1 MEGKLKIGVLGSG
14 DIATRVSKT
23 LLHVEEIQLY
33 AVASRNYEHARTF
46 GEKFGYRKIYRTYE
60 EVMDDPEVDLVYIG
74 LHHTQHYEYA
84 MRCLEKRKPTLLEK
98 PFTIN
103 HYQTQA
109 LLRGF
114 KEQGVF
120 LCEALWT
127 RFLPMRGKIEAVLAK
142 GMIGEPR
149 MIDVNMMF
157 GICGNPRMTDLEKG
171 GGALLDLG
179 VYALNFASMFF
190 GNEVEEMTS
199 LSTSWETGADEQE
212 AVLLRY
218 PGHRIAVCKVSM
230 LGGGSAKG
238 MIYGTAGRIEVDD
251 VMNLDHVTVYG
262 ADGRVLEEFS
272 KEKESADYESGYGY
286 EFLACREALQS
297 GALECGEMPHGETLF
312 LMEQYDRLRA
322 AWGLD
327 YPCERGL

>member
-1 MEGKLKIGVLGSG
+1 MRKLKIGVLGSG
-14 DIATRVSKT
+14 DIATRVSNT
-23 LLHVEEIQLY
+23 LRHVEEIELY
-33 AVASRNYEHARTF
+33 AVASRTYAHARDF
-46 GEKFGYRKIYRTYE
+46 GEKFGYCKIYETYD
-60 EVMDDPEVDLVYIG
+60 EVLDDPDVDLAYVG

-84 MRCLEKRKPTLLEK
+84 KKCLDKRKPTLLEK

-109 LLRGF
+109 LLREF
-114 KEQGVF
+114 KENGVF

-127 RFLPMRGKIEAVLAK
+127 RFIPMRRRIEEIVSK

-157 GICGNPRMTDLEKG
+157 RICDNPRMTELEKG

-199 LSTSWETGADEQE
+199 LSTFWKTGADEQE
-212 AVLLRY
+212 AVLMKY
-218 PGHRIAVCKVSM
+218 PNHRIAVCKISM

-238 MIYGTAGRIEVDD
+238 IIYGTAGRIEVDN
-251 VMNLDHVTVYG
+251 VMNLDHALVYNAEG
-262 ADGRVLEEFS
+262 EVMEELS
-272 KEKESADYESGYGY
+272 KEKENAGYESGYMY
-286 EFLACREALQS
+286 EFLACRQAIQNNM
-297 GALECGEMPHGETLF
+297 LECGEMPHEETRF

-322 AWGLD
+322 AWGFD
-327 YPCERGL
+327 YPCEMGL